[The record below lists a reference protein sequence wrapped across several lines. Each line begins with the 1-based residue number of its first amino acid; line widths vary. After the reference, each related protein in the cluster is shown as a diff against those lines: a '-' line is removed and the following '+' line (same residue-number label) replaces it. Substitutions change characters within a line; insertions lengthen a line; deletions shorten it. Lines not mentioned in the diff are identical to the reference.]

1 MKNGSSTPLFKS
13 VTFSLLLLFLLG
25 LFYLMARP
33 FLVSLLLAMVAAGT
47 GRWLYHF
54 FYRITGKRSSLSSL
68 AALVTLVGGFL
79 VPLGAAFV
87 MLFSEGLRFF
97 QTLPTA
103 FPSWVS
109 GIEGVIA
116 KIGRRFPQVGQ
127 KLSSSLQDFLPKAVE
142 QTAQWALQLLN
153 SGSQEVASL
162 LLQLLVFFF
171 ALYYFFIDWEEI
183 LLWIDGISPLDRR
196 HNIRLYREF
205 LSMARAILRS
215 TLVVGAIQGIL
226 GGLLF
231 ALMGVSSPIFWGFV
245 MFIFSV
251 LPLVGTGLVWAPV
264 GIVKLLSGS
273 PLQGI
278 FILLFGALV
287 LGNVDNLL
295 RPRLVGKDTA
305 LHPLIVFISSLGG
318 IGLFGFSG
326 FLLGPL
332 LAALLGSLLETY
344 RKEMKPRWL
353 GLKE

>member
-79 VPLGAAFV
+79 LPLGAAFV

-127 KLSSSLQDFLPKAVE
+127 
-142 QTAQWALQLLN
+142 
-153 SGSQEVASL
+153 
-162 LLQLLVFFF
+162 
-171 ALYYFFIDWEEI
+171 
-183 LLWIDGISPLDRR
+183 
-196 HNIRLYREF
+196 
-205 LSMARAILRS
+205 
-215 TLVVGAIQGIL
+215 
-226 GGLLF
+226 
-231 ALMGVSSPIFWGFV
+231 
-245 MFIFSV
+245 
-251 LPLVGTGLVWAPV
+251 
-264 GIVKLLSGS
+264 
-273 PLQGI
+273 
-278 FILLFGALV
+278 
-287 LGNVDNLL
+287 
-295 RPRLVGKDTA
+295 
-305 LHPLIVFISSLGG
+305 
-318 IGLFGFSG
+318 
-326 FLLGPL
+326 
-332 LAALLGSLLETY
+332 
-344 RKEMKPRWL
+344 
-353 GLKE
+353 